1 MIGEINSE
9 EVAAALNELLLY
21 SNKIR
26 LEFPEHVWNILKN
39 HVGFLREQ
47 HDLMVEAYVN
57 WDTVTVLIEVKDDD
71 SS

>member
-26 LEFPEHVWNILKN
+26 LEFPEQVWNILKN

-47 HDLMVEAYVN
+47 HDLIVESYVN
-57 WDTVTVLIEVKDDD
+57 WDTVTVLIEVKNND